1 MLSYNSKTR
10 KNKTQ
15 KRNTTKSV
23 KNYVFEKLHKCP
35 RSRIT
40 GMESY
45 KINCGKNLLLGYHTI
60 KASEETSIHKDDFV
74 HVVVSKLQDYNKP
87 VVVKVYDADNFH
99 LHIELKILKKING
112 FRNTAQLICD
122 FSCDDD
128 KNKYI
133 TKIKKQIHFCGSGLN
148 KLHFFVYEYIAHG
161 DVSDFLA
168 KNQEIKLIKSLILQ
182 IICVV
187 IQLATIYKMY
197 HGDINTG
204 NILVDAI
211 NDESFTSVT
220 DSKSAT
226 FDPLRELQ
234 WPSRTIDYCI
244 EGETFIIESHGI
256 IPKIIDYGRS
266 NFYTENIPNDELIR
280 LPSMEFTH
288 SPTPPAHVRS
298 KVWFDCILTLGVI
311 YPYIRND
318 ELKQRVLDI
327 SKKTDMY
334 LPSLRD
340 YYMYIRDTIY

>member
-1 MLSYNSKTR
+1 MSSYNSKTR

-23 KNYVFEKLHKCP
+23 KNSVFEKLHKCS

-168 KNQEIKLIKSLILQ
+168 KNKEIKLIKSLILQ
-182 IICVV
+182 IICVI
-187 IQLATIYKMY
+187 IQLASIYKVY

-211 NDESFTSVT
+211 NDESFARVSHYVK
-220 DSKSAT
+220 DSKLTT
-226 FDPLRELQ
+226 FDSRLQ
-234 WPSRTIDYCI
+234 WPSRTIEYCI

-256 IPKIIDYGRS
+256 IPKMIDYGRS
-266 NFYTENIPNDELIR
+266 NFYTENIPNDE
-280 LPSMEFTH
+280 
-288 SPTPPAHVRS
+288 
-298 KVWFDCILTLGVI
+298 VWFDCILTLGVI
-311 YPYIRND
+311 YPYIQND
-318 ELKQRVLDI
+318 ELKQKVLDI
-327 SKKTDMY
+327 SKKTEMY
-334 LPSLRD
+334 LPSLKD
-340 YYMYIRDTIY
+340 YYMYIRDTI